1 MRVSMRHILALFA
14 LALAVPAWSQPKI
27 TGIEVNQSI
36 GLQLNGNLN
45 FVAGKDTTVRVFLDA
60 PATIDTTATQTF
72 LNVFRDG
79 NLVATVSTA
88 NTGPTAT
95 LDFLCDRSACQNWAA
110 GSYRFEA
117 TVNGGAKQTT
127 DGTTYNFV
135 PRIGL
140 RILVRPV
147 KANYG
152 GVIASVRG
160 DAWKTAWTFTR
171 RAYPIASDQILWDVR
186 EELDASTLD
195 LETEPGRQQLWT
207 ALTNLL
213 PEHCLANPKGTGCY
227 DLIVGFISDRPNGY
241 PNGTLQGYTYGRPTN
256 IVVASDEDMPATIA
270 HEIGHIYGV
279 GDTYDGGSLNCTV
292 NPAPDG
298 FNGKNFSDPSQ
309 PASCT
314 AGRLT
319 FPGASATLI
328 PAATVH
334 PYDLLQGALPD
345 VADFMGSGTLQK
357 NFWITPEVY
366 NQLFNG
372 LAPPAPS
379 GSANRLANAT
389 PQRVLFFEGTITA
402 TGQIQTQPWS
412 SGMSTDAVT
421 DSTGATQIQGV
432 DGSGNVLSST
442 SFNPQFFVLTN
453 PPTTVNAAPFE
464 GAVRFPDGVVKFQIV
479 RSGAVLYEAK
489 VSANDPVVSAV
500 SPATSGLTLDGPQT
514 ITWTAADAD
523 GDSLTYMVEYNPRP
537 NDPNSDWL
545 VLTTNLTT
553 PQWQDDFGTLP
564 GAAAAAIR
572 ITATDGIRASSALSQ
587 NFAVSFKAPSV
598 FVDALANSTFK
609 TTDMIELTGEA
620 DDVQDGDLDG
630 ANLVWASDIAGK
642 LGTGSE
648 IHVTGLASGTHNIT
662 LTATNSAG
670 LTTSQSI
677 QIQIQ

>member
-1 MRVSMRHILALFA
+1 MRVSLRYILAPLA
-14 LALAVPAWSQPKI
+14 LALALPAWCQPKI
-27 TGIEVNQSI
+27 TAIEVNQSI

-45 FVAGKDTTVRVFLDA
+45 FVAGKDTAVRVFLDGL
-60 PATIDTTATQTF
+60 ATIDTTPAQTF

-79 NLVATVSTA
+79 NLIATVNTA
-88 NTGPTAT
+88 NAGPTAAI
-95 LDFLCDRSACQNWAA
+95 DFLCDRSACQNWAA

-117 TVNGGAKQTT
+117 TVNGGTKQTT
-127 DGTTYNFV
+127 DGTAYNFV

-152 GVIASVRG
+152 GVITSVRG

-171 RAYPIASDQILWDVR
+171 RTYPIASDQIYWDVR
-186 EELDASTLD
+186 EELDASSLD
-195 LETEPGRQQLWT
+195 LETDSGRQQLWI

-213 PEHCLANPKGTGCY
+213 PEHCLANPKGNGCY
-227 DLIVGFISDRPNGY
+227 DLIVGFISDRPRGY
-241 PNGTLQGYTYGRPTN
+241 PNGVLQGYTYGRPTN

-279 GDTYDGGSLNCTV
+279 GDTYDGGSLNCVV

-298 FNGKNFSDPSQ
+298 FNGKNFSDPTQ

-319 FPGASATLI
+319 YPGASATLI
-328 PAATVH
+328 PAATAH

-379 GSANRLANAT
+379 GQSNPLANAA

-402 TGQIQTQPWS
+402 TGQTQILPWYS
-412 SGMSTDAVT
+412 AMSADAVT

-432 DGSGNVLSST
+432 DNSGNVLSST
-442 SFNPQFFVLTN
+442 AFNPQFFVLTN
-453 PPTTVNAAPFE
+453 PPATVTAAPFE

-479 RSGAVLYEAK
+479 QNGAVLYEAK
-489 VSANDPVVSAV
+489 VSANDPVVSGV
-500 SPATSGLTLDGPQT
+500 SPTSSGLTLDGPQT
-514 ITWTAADAD
+514 ITWAATDAD

-537 NDPNSDWL
+537 TDPNSDWL
-545 VLTTNLTT
+545 VLATGLTT

-564 GAAAAAIR
+564 GGSAAAVR
-572 ITATDGIRASSALSQ
+572 ITATDGLRASAALSQ

-598 FVDALANSTFK
+598 FIDALAVSTLK
-609 TTDMIELTGEA
+609 QADMIELTGEA
-620 DDVQDGDLDG
+620 EDVQDGDLDG
-630 ANLVWASDIAGK
+630 TNLVWSSDIAGK

-670 LTTSQSI
+670 LTTSKSI
-677 QIQIQ
+677 QIQVQ